1 MSDDVLCIPVLPS
14 LDLEE
19 TLSFYR
25 DLLRFEP
32 IYEER
37 TRLIVRRGAMEL
49 HFWPTDR
56 REFCE
61 NASCYIRG
69 GGVDALYEEFRQAE
83 VPGLSSFE
91 LRPWDM
97 KEFYLH
103 DPHGNL
109 LVFGRIPQAE
119 TA

>member
-14 LDLEE
+14 LDLDE

-25 DLLRFEP
+25 DRLGFAP
-32 IYEER
+32 IYQDA

-49 HFWPTDR
+49 HFWPTNR
-56 REFCE
+56 RDLC
-61 NASCYIRG
+61 NNTSCYIRG
-69 GGVDALYEEFRQAE
+69 GGVDALYAE
-83 VPGLSSFE
+83 YQQSGVPGLSAFE

-97 KEFYLH
+97 KEFHLH

-119 TA
+119 PA